1 MKSHILFTW
10 IKFLLIDS
18 SLPDK
23 KIWRKII
30 IWRWFDPHVR
40 AEKIVFYFILI
51 FCHFNFVCI
60 LVLLLTMRVVV
71 FWKGLEVF
79 KLLLSDV
86 TDQYFLFFYDLVNAY
101 FFTGYPKN
109 NSCLMNMK
117 ITSKPSFLEI
127 LSHQLFDCYLK
138 NSNLNER
145 RSLAP
150 VSPWST
156 NLRALARA

>member
-51 FCHFNFVCI
+51 FCHFNFVWI

-79 KLLLSDV
+79 KLLLTDV
-86 TDQYFLFFYDLVNAY
+86 IDQYFLFFMIWSMRTSLRDIQKTIRAWWIWKSPRSQVFLKFWVIN
-101 FFTGYPKN
+101 FLTVIW
-109 NSCLMNMK
+109 K
-117 ITSKPSFLEI
+117 IQI
-127 LSHQLFDCYLK
+127 
-138 NSNLNER
+138 
-145 RSLAP
+145 
-150 VSPWST
+150 
-156 NLRALARA
+156 